1 MRMKTLMAVAAVAA
15 AAVTGASGARVAAA
29 DAGSSWLHVRVE
41 EPGKN
46 TRVRVNLPLTV
57 VEAALKAAP
66 ETIESEGRIHIGGRH
81 GGGRHIT
88 VAELRDAWNQ
98 LKTAGDTDLVTVDEE
113 DGDHV
118 TVARRGDMVQVRVQD
133 REDGDQVHVDVP
145 TAVVDALLSAPGDEL
160 NVRAAMDELKRMK
173 GEIVR
178 VKDKDSTVRVW
189 IDESVAQGEK

>member
-1 MRMKTLMAVAAVAA
+1 
-15 AAVTGASGARVAAA
+15 
-29 DAGSSWLHVRVE
+29 
-41 EPGKN
+41 
-46 TRVRVNLPLTV
+46 
-57 VEAALKAAP
+57 
-66 ETIESEGRIHIGGRH
+66 
-81 GGGRHIT
+81 
-88 VAELRDAWNQ
+88 
-98 LKTAGDTDLVTVDEE
+98 
-113 DGDHV
+113 
-118 TVARRGDMVQVRVQD
+118 MVQVRVQD

>member
-1 MRMKTLMAVAAVAA
+1 MKTLLAVAVAV
-15 AAVTGASGARVAAA
+15 AAVTGAGGAPTVSA

-41 EPGKN
+41 EAGKN

-81 GGGRHIT
+81 GGRHIT
-88 VAELRDAWNQ
+88 VAELREAWSQ
-98 LKTAGDTDLVTVDEE
+98 LKAAGDTELVTVDEE

-118 TVARRGDMVQVRVQD
+118 TVARRGDVVQVRVQD
-133 REDGDQVHVDVP
+133 ARDGDQVHVDVP
-145 TAVVDALLSAPGDEL
+145 SAVVDALLSAPGDEL
-160 NVRAAMDELKRMK
+160 NVRAAIAELKRMK

>member
-1 MRMKTLMAVAAVAA
+1 MKTALLAVVAA
-15 AAVTGASGARVAAA
+15 AAVTGASGTPAVSA
-29 DAGSSWLHVRVE
+29 DAGASWLHVRVE

-66 ETIESEGRIHIGGRH
+66 DTIESEGRIHIGGRH
-81 GGGRHIT
+81 GGRHIT
-88 VAELRDAWNQ
+88 VSELREAWSQ
-98 LKTAGDTDLVTVDEE
+98 LKTAGDTELVTVDEE

-118 TVARRGDMVQVRVQD
+118 TVARKGDMVQVRVQGARGAD
-133 REDGDQVHVDVP
+133 EVYVDVP
-145 TAVVDALLSAPGDEL
+145 SAVVDALLSAPGDEL
-160 NVRAAMDELKRMK
+160 NVRAAIDELKRMK